1 LSSLRWAFRAV
12 AVAAFCAGVPAVA
25 QRVTLEVRP
34 RPGDTLVVTLNHT
47 VSITGGP
54 KNFPDS
60 ATTISTNYYIATRDI
75 VERADE
81 TGTVI
86 LAIVDSVRMRTTG
99 SFGASPFPGVDR
111 GMERMRLRLRV
122 MQDGSSQLIEGMSQ
136 LDPAL
141 RDVLGEMPSVLPLV
155 SVNVGESWTRALP
168 LPADGPPGAT
178 AGPPGTLR
186 TTFRLDSLSH
196 NGDRAWISL
205 RGRVESASQPARE
218 GTTLG
223 SKMTGTL
230 TGTLILDRR
239 RGWLAESRATV
250 VIESQVATPG
260 GPPLLVTVR
269 VHQVMQTAERRR

>member
-1 LSSLRWAFRAV
+1 V
-12 AVAAFCAGVPAVA
+12 AVALLCAGGPAGA
-25 QRVTLEVRP
+25 QGVTLEVRP
-34 RPGDTLVVTLNHT
+34 RPGDTLLVTLNHS

-54 KNFPDS
+54 KSYPDS
-60 ATTISTNYYIATRDI
+60 ATTISTHYHVATRDI

-81 TGTVI
+81 QGTVI
-86 LAIVDSVRMRTTG
+86 LAIIDSVRMRTTG

-122 MQDGSSQLIEGMSQ
+122 MPDGSSQIIEGITQ

-141 RDVLGEMPSVLPLV
+141 RDVLGAMPSVLPLV
-155 SVNVGESWTRALP
+155 SVKVGDSWTRALP
-168 LPADGPPGAT
+168 LPADGPPSAT
-178 AGPPGTLR
+178 SAPPGTLR
-186 TTFRLDSLSH
+186 ATFRLDSLSH

-205 RGRVESASQPARE
+205 YGRVEPARPAPSAA
-218 GTTLG
+218 GTLS
-223 SKMTGTL
+223 SKMSGTL
-230 TGTLILDRR
+230 NGTLILDRR

-260 GPPLLVTVR
+260 GGPPLLVTVR